1 MAIECEPYLDYFL
14 SVVVSF
20 VVTFNSSV
28 IDDLQSINKYMKYI
42 PSIYPSALP
51 GD

>member
-1 MAIECEPYLDYFL
+1 MVIECEPYLDYFL

-28 IDDLQSINKYMKYI
+28 IDDLQSINKYIKNN